1 MEKREQESQM
11 EGNTE
16 ISSEVSTEIEEVEP
30 NTMYLSRDEEGK
42 MQINSK
48 IEWKIV
54 KDAAGDETYEE
65 ILKNNEDVPKKDYK
79 HMKIDK
85 IEEMIPNWYIIRESK
100 IRWKYGWQSYGNQ
113 PDEIAQK
120 TYVEMY
126 LMEISQILKR
136 VEKHI
141 EENEDENE
149 KEKFYKK
156 WYPKI
161 VKTRNTLMNLYK
173 KFDRKGCVEF
183 LRENPIIGKYGKKVY
198 ESKPKK
204 N

>member
-11 EGNTE
+11 EGST
-16 ISSEVSTEIEEVEP
+16 EVSTEIEEVDP
-30 NTMYLSRDEEGK
+30 NTVYVSRDEEGK
-42 MQINSK
+42 MQVNSK

-54 KDAAGDETYEE
+54 KDAAGEESYEE
-65 ILKNNEDVPKKDYK
+65 ILKNNEDVPEKDYK
-79 HMKIDK
+79 HMKMDS

-100 IRWKYGWQSYGNQ
+100 MCWKYGWQSYGNQ
-113 PDEIAQK
+113 PDKIARK
-120 TYVEMY
+120 THVETY
-126 LMEISQILKR
+126 LIEISLMLKR

-141 EENEDENE
+141 EENEDEKE

-161 VKTRNTLMNLYK
+161 VRTRKTLMNLYK
-173 KFDRKGCVEF
+173 KFDKKGCVEF
-183 LRENPIIGKYGKKVY
+183 LRENPIVGKYGKKVY